1 VAGNHAWLLLL
12 IVLISLSLQT
22 PTTVSLPLSDQRLPC
37 GSGSVSQPQCLSM
50 GCCFNKHPPACYYP
64 MDGELQSVSLLAFSR
79 HLAEYS

>member
-1 VAGNHAWLLLL
+1 VAGNYAWLLLL

-50 GCCFNKHPPACYYP
+50 GCCFNKSIASWENETIC
-64 MDGELQSVSLLAFSR
+64 SFISKSLHQHSL
-79 HLAEYS
+79 